1 MYFEDVALRAR
12 QSGAKTYFL
21 KQARGLPRGQRR
33 LRPYPGIRPYYSLGS
48 RLRFA
53 RSYYSPWRA
62 TVLLVLTFTV
72 ELAARLLRRLLRR
85 DGAVVSST
93 IAGYTKLLRDLLL
106 STTSRDQRHP
116 GGAVRG
122 V

>member
-1 MYFEDVALRAR
+1 VFHEGNVGSDH
-12 QSGAKTYFL
+12 T
-21 KQARGLPRGQRR
+21 
-33 LRPYPGIRPYYSLGS
+33 PGDRPYYSLRS

-53 RSYYSPWRA
+53 RSYYSPSRA
-62 TVLLVLTFTV
+62 TVLFVLTFTM
-72 ELAARLLRRLLRR
+72 ELVARLLRRLVRR

-93 IAGYTKLLRDLLL
+93 IAGYTKLLRDLRL
-106 STTSRDQRHP
+106 STTSRDQRHS

>member
-1 MYFEDVALRAR
+1 M
-12 QSGAKTYFL
+12 
-21 KQARGLPRGQRR
+21 
-33 LRPYPGIRPYYSLGS
+33 
-48 RLRFA
+48 
-53 RSYYSPWRA
+53 
-62 TVLLVLTFTV
+62 LTFTV
-72 ELAARLLRRLLRR
+72 ELAARLLRRLVRR